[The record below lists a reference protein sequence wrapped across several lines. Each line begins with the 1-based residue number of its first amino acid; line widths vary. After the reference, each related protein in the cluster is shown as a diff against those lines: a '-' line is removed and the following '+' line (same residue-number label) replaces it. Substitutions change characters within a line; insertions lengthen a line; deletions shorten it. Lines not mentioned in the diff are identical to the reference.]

1 MAKASKATVEI
12 ASETAES
19 NVTVNGTEK
28 AGGDGA
34 ENGAGETNG
43 DGAENG
49 AGETNGDGAEN
60 DAGETDEDD
69 SEEESGEAKDLIA
82 LRPILYL
89 SRQYKVGDK
98 LPANNPNMVQ
108 AWIDAKSAAWVSGRK
123 ELQVAKPV
131 TAEPGLSGRA
141 FASETDTNLVGKV
154 PRTVPRRKQ

>member
-1 MAKASKATVEI
+1 MAKASKSTVVI

-19 NVTVNGTEK
+19 NVTVNVTEKTDGDGTEND
-28 AGGDGA
+28 AGETGGDGA
-34 ENGAGETNG
+34 ENGTGEVGG
-43 DGAENG
+43 DV
-49 AGETNGDGAEN
+49 
-60 DAGETDEDD
+60 
-69 SEEESGEAKDLIA
+69 SEEESGETKDLIA

-123 ELQVAKPV
+123 ELQIAKPV

-141 FASETDTNLVGKV
+141 FVSETGTNLVGKV
-154 PRTVPRRKQ
+154 PGTDSRRKQ